1 MTRDKI
7 GKEESTLTELQE
19 TQNNP
24 NNENREY
31 KDSVFTDLFYSD
43 EHAQENLLSLCRAL
57 LPNMDIQLEDIHKER
72 LDVVLFDRLQNDIAC
87 VIGSLVLF
95 MGEHQSTI
103 NNNIPLRLLLYV
115 ARLYEKLLQNANKF
129 STKQIP
135 LAKPVFYVFYNGKRS
150 WKKKQ
155 LRLSSAFA
163 GQDLLPD
170 ADNSLEL
177 VVNVINIRYNKG
189 EYNEILEK
197 CPILKEY
204 SQFIDIC
211 ERHAGEPDRLEQAVK
226 ECIKQGILA
235 DYLERKSKEVVNMLT
250 IEYDEELAHKV
261 YREEGYEDGLEAGE
275 KRGLRKGRNEGRVKA
290 LLELVEEGF
299 LTRQQA
305 IEKSGLSQK
314 NFEKIEKN
322 L

>member
-1 MTRDKI
+1 VR
-7 GKEESTLTELQE
+7 
-19 TQNNP
+19 
-24 NNENREY
+24 
-31 KDSVFTDLFYSD
+31 F
-43 EHAQENLLSLCRAL
+43 LLYA
-57 LPNMDIQLEDIHKER
+57 
-72 LDVVLFDRLQNDIAC
+72 
-87 VIGSLVLF
+87 
-95 MGEHQSTI
+95 HQSTV

-129 STKQIP
+129 STRQIP
-135 LAKPVFYVFYNGKRS
+135 LAKPVFYVFYNGQRS

-163 GQDLLPD
+163 GQDLLPN

-177 VVNVINIRYNKG
+177 VVNVINIRYNKD

-211 ERHAGEPDRLEQAVK
+211 EQYAGEPNRLELAVR
-226 ECIKQGILA
+226 ECIKRGILA
-235 DYLERKSKEVVNMLT
+235 EYLERKSKEVINMLT
-250 IEYDEELAHKV
+250 IGYDEELAHKV
-261 YREEGYEDGLEAGE
+261 YRDEGYEEGLEVGEQRGE
-275 KRGLRKGRNEGRVKA
+275 KRGRETGRVKT

-299 LTRQQA
+299 LTREQA

-314 NFEKIEKN
+314 SFEQIEKS
-322 L
+322 LYSGDR